1 MQETI
6 QTALLVA
13 ILAGVTY
20 VATSS
25 SQRKLQRKQGRPIFV
40 DTSVLID
47 GRIIPLARSGF
58 LSEDVLYVP
67 RSVVGELQY
76 LADNADNEKRS
87 RARHGLDNINE
98 LQAITTVTVKVFQD
112 GDRAEEGVDS
122 RLINLAKRYH
132 GAVCTIDYNLNKVAQ
147 VEGVTVLNI
156 NDLAMGLRMAYL
168 PGERV
173 VLELIQKGNDSH
185 QAVGHL
191 PDGTMVVV
199 EHASQLIGS
208 SAEIEFIRGLQT
220 AAGRMMFAKLVDNG
234 AKPAKPSQTQRRG
247 NKSQPSRPNSRPAQ
261 SRKPQKPANKGRN
274 TQSPRPRTTTEQ
286 REEDLINLLNSQ

>member
-1 MQETI
+1 MQDTI
-6 QTALLVA
+6 QTLLLVA
-13 ILAGVTY
+13 ILTGVIY
-20 VATSS
+20 LAFNGSH
-25 SQRKLQRKQGRPIFV
+25 RKIQRKQGRPIFI

-58 LSEDVLYVP
+58 LGSDVLFIP

-76 LADNADNEKRS
+76 LADNADNEKRA

-98 LQAITTVTVKVFQD
+98 LQTIAAVKVEIFQD
-112 GDRAEEGVDS
+112 GSRAEEGVDN
-122 RLINLAKRYH
+122 RLINLAKRYD

-147 VEGVTVLNI
+147 VENITVLNV

-173 VLELIQKGNDSH
+173 QLELIQKGNDSH

-199 EHASQLIGS
+199 EHASHLIGG

-220 AAGRMMFAKLVDNG
+220 AAGRMMFAKLVDSG
-234 AKPAKPSQTQRRG
+234 AGKSSRGGKQQPARR
-247 NKSQPSRPNSRPAQ
+247 NHQ
-261 SRKPQKPANKGRN
+261 PQKPTGRASRN
-274 TQSPRPRTTTEQ
+274 TPGQSRRQSDKSQTRPTTAQKED
-286 REEDLINLLNSQ
+286 DLINLLNNQS